1 MGEGGSAGAQNIR
14 VSDLNNL
21 LYTIPDQVQV
31 EIEPEVTYGEYYTVA
46 LGQDYRVSG
55 SYDIDVPLSFEEG
68 LNIVYTD
75 SADDFNSDIEDLDIA
90 EAEVAFDAVN
100 SISLDLEIKNENVTP
115 LDINKQ
121 PIPDI
126 KVEVTGSIKASTDGV
141 AHTQQQMQVRL
152 IETAEGAVS
161 RLDGLR
167 FRVTAVPGQAV
178 GVTLRSDQWLRLEN
192 IRLRVPKGINVDL
205 N

>member
-1 MGEGGSAGAQNIR
+1 M
-14 VSDLNNL
+14 
-21 LYTIPDQVQV
+21 
-31 EIEPEVTYGEYYTVA
+31 
-46 LGQDYRVSG
+46 
-55 SYDIDVPLSFEEG
+55 
-68 LNIVYTD
+68 
-75 SADDFNSDIEDLDIA
+75 
-90 EAEVAFDAVN
+90 AFDAVN
-100 SISLDLEIKNENVTP
+100 SIPLDLEIKNENVTP

-126 KVEVTGSIKASTDGV
+126 KVEVTGSIKASADGV

-152 IETAEGAVS
+152 IEMAEGAVS

-167 FRVTAVPGQAV
+167 FRVTAVSGQAV